1 MAHSLAPETSRR
13 RFAVRSS
20 FFTLLVLV
28 LCTVEAGCGGQ
39 AAQGPAPGELDRYL
53 SENPEA
59 AARGG
64 QTEPEGIN
72 GPGELPQ

>member
-1 MAHSLAPETSRR
+1 
-13 RFAVRSS
+13 VRSS
-20 FFTLLVLV
+20 FYMSLVLV
-28 LCTVEAGCGGQ
+28 LCIVAAGCGGQ

-64 QTEPEGIN
+64 QGEPAGIN
-72 GPGELPQ
+72 GPAELPQ